1 MLEISLGC
9 VLWLEPFCLSV
20 CCVLWLVCDRIDIWF
35 VGAWLHVI
43 YMIDFDMLFLWYLV
57 VHLLFIVTRQH
68 NSRGSHRQHTHTQ
81 PFNGLCPRLSGWA
94 GTRRNITLS
103 HPSWLS
109 DILYQLSLSTTIHC
123 ILLVQFTCFTEYFST
138 TSLQVLFGLTLG
150 LRPSASYFIH
160 FFIQSSSS
168 FCNTCPYHCSL
179 LYQCY
184 VICF

>member
-35 VGAWLHVI
+35 VGACHLYDW
-43 YMIDFDMLFLWYLV
+43 LWYDVSVILGGAFT
-57 VHLLFIVTRQH
+57 VHCHPPAQQPRKSQTT
-68 NSRGSHRQHTHTQ
+68 HTHTQ